1 MLEPMGAAKN
11 RPRCEENN
19 SMDASAP
26 NSQQTL
32 RGDSLRVVV
41 TAALLLTLTAC
52 TVQKPFRFAP
62 RTVSRITY
70 DPKNCVEMPNGK
82 FKCKDVIFTV
92 ATVEVPR
99 DK

>member
-1 MLEPMGAAKN
+1 
-11 RPRCEENN
+11 
-19 SMDASAP
+19 MDASAP

-32 RGDSLRVVV
+32 CGDSLRVIVA
-41 TAALLLTLTAC
+41 AALSLTLTAC
-52 TVQKPFRFAP
+52 AVQKPFRFAP
-62 RTVSRITY
+62 RNVSRITY

-92 ATVEVPR
+92 AAVEVPR